1 MNISRRL
8 ELKTMVVP
16 AARGP
21 ANPLGAARMIPMTT
35 MGSPQ
40 PPKSDPT
47 QWNPPIPQ
55 KEPISN
61 GRTAELLS
69 ISKKVMSGAQE
80 LLAFVDD
87 NRDAARLAGVETIAI
102 ELASMME
109 GERLTRVHSTLEK
122 ATLSGNDAEVTMDGI
137 DRLKRAEK
145 LLAEAGSA
153 IKKTTPSPVSLG
165 ARARELAQTTG
176 ATDPA
181 MLLGIFALGAL
192 AALGIVWI
200 IGQTKTR

>member
-1 MNISRRL
+1 MRVSRPL
-8 ELKTMVVP
+8 EVRTMVVSG
-16 AARGP
+16 ARGP
-21 ANPLGAARMIPMTT
+21 ANPLGAAKTIQMA
-35 MGSPQ
+35 GLGQ
-40 PPKSDPT
+40 PEMPKADPN
-47 QWNPPIPQ
+47 QWNPPVPT

-61 GRTAELLS
+61 GRTVELLS
-69 ISKKVMSGAQE
+69 ISKKVMEGTRE

-102 ELASMME
+102 ELAAMME

-122 ATLSGNDAEVTMDGI
+122 ATLSGKDAEVTMDGI

-145 LLAEAGSA
+145 LLAEASGA
-153 IKKTTPSPVSLG
+153 IKKTTSSPILLG
-165 ARARELAQTTG
+165 SGTLGQTASTN
-176 ATDPA
+176 PA
-181 MLLGIFALGAL
+181 LLLGIFALGAL